1 MPPQIHACAEAAGEG
16 RRPDWSI
23 AENRSAAFG
32 GNQNGSGS
40 PRSKGGRP
48 ERVTVPMAVNSINRL
63 ASGRRVDGR
72 LRTREMVR
80 PGPRPAQQVSSS
92 GRQTGSS
99 KLTAGKKRIPMRKI
113 ARADADSGYSLY
125 STDSD
130 EQVGTVPHGLERCA
144 TLLQDIL
151 QNGEATC
158 GNPGKGSSGKL
169 GSRPWE
175 WKGNKI
181 KKKGQPKNVVPS
193 CVHKEIL
200 STENEKDSSSTK
212 QTQPIQVPV
221 NVDFSTM
228 YKTFCEHVQTQMSL
242 INAQSSQSISDSG
255 PPVFNYG
262 IPTSTPILSPYDP
275 AQPSDVQSEVQ
286 VPLQSGTVPLT
297 SSDVPVQTII
307 TNPPH
312 TSCLPTSGENKQTV
326 PVVQPLVHDN
336 GILEARGISEQLGKE
351 INLLKC
357 IQASLDLLHPHG
369 IKAHE
374 KHQNPDPLQ
383 QPSVLTTE
391 EDSSEH
397 IWNSSSDDE
406 DLKIVEVAAMQ
417 DPNSAKCIQKTKS
430 ASSEEASPK
439 IRTLKYLLGELK
451 ALVVEQGDSEIQ
463 RLIKEVGECIAL
475 LPEVAENAQVESEI
489 ALAMQTLRSENTHLR
504 RRLKAVSQRLREQ
517 EKIMKSSDCL
527 DCNFELISTQS
538 LNMSLQTQLKES
550 LRNQKLLKSK
560 NDKLLK
566 VIESQK
572 EEYKKYVKIFQEKD
586 KKIFENKKHFEM
598 ETAKIKIELEEALA
612 NVKTYQFKLE
622 TSRKENKILDVT
634 LHQREAE
641 IIRLKELTRTL
652 QNNMTQLLTNLSVT
666 NSLCKPENM
675 LTRSLLDIHEKH
687 LQHKKSPP
695 QFSMSHLKKL
705 ENNQIYTHTESPFL
719 KEDRKGRVPV
729 VPYENFLNP
738 EVCKHKSPGSAN
750 ELDLGTVP
758 YHSQVLSEVGSE
770 ADTLIDDVSGLNDE
784 TIYLPFA
791 VSSSKKKSTPERRSP
806 LPQNNISNSKLSGNS
821 GILGSEKQNEL
832 LKPISLFAPS
842 EDAKASFEKFPNTS
856 SLKSETEVVSEK
868 IRAVNVEDEQ
878 LLMKIKEV
886 ISKIP
891 ADFVDKSMGHHN
903 ALECQT
909 ATSLLKNSTLCDY
922 SFLNSDLMSRM
933 SDWSL
938 SSLSSFTSHDEQDFR
953 NGLAALDA
961 NITRLQ
967 KTLQTG
973 MLKK

>member
-1 MPPQIHACAEAAGEG
+1 
-16 RRPDWSI
+16 
-23 AENRSAAFG
+23 
-32 GNQNGSGS
+32 
-40 PRSKGGRP
+40 
-48 ERVTVPMAVNSINRL
+48 MAVNSLNRL

-72 LRTREMVR
+72 LRARDSLR
-80 PGPRPAQQVSSS
+80 SGPRPAQVSSS

-99 KLTAGKKRIPMRKI
+99 KLTTGKKGIHMRKI

-130 EQVGTVPHGLERCA
+130 EQVGTVPRELERC
-144 TLLQDIL
+144 TSLFQDIL
-151 QNGEATC
+151 QNEEKTY
-158 GNPGKGSSGKL
+158 GNPGKRSSGQL

-175 WKGNKI
+175 YRGNKP
-181 KKKGQPKNVVPS
+181 KKKGHPKNFVPS
-193 CVHKEIL
+193 CVRKEIL
-200 STENEKDSSSTK
+200 SSGHKKYPPNIAATENEKDPSSTK
-212 QTQPIQVPV
+212 QIQPIQVPF
-221 NVDFSTM
+221 NFDFSTM
-228 YKTFCEHVQTQMSL
+228 YKAFCEHVQTQMSL

-262 IPTSTPILSPYDP
+262 IPTSTPMRSPHDP
-275 AQPSDVQSEVQ
+275 TQPSDVQSDVQ
-286 VPLQSGTVPLT
+286 APPQSGALSLT
-297 SSDVPVQTII
+297 STDVPVQTII

-312 TSCLPTSGENKQTV
+312 TSSLPTSGENNLAV
-326 PVVQPLVHDN
+326 PVGQPLVHNN
-336 GILEARGISEQLGKE
+336 GILSAQGISNQLGKE

-357 IQASLDLLHPHG
+357 IQASLDLLHPHRT
-369 IKAHE
+369 KTHE
-374 KHQNPDPLQ
+374 KHQNPDPRQ
-383 QPSVLTTE
+383 QPTVLTTE
-391 EDSSEH
+391 EEDSSEEH
-397 IWNSSSDDE
+397 IWETLTDDE
-406 DLKIVEVAAMQ
+406 DLKMLEIAAKKA
-417 DPNSAKCIQKTKS
+417 PNSAKCMQKAKS
-430 ASSEEASPK
+430 TSPEEASPK

-451 ALVVEQGDSEIQ
+451 ALVAEQGDSEIQ

-475 LPEVAENAQVESEI
+475 FPEVAKNTQMEGEI
-489 ALAMQTLRSENTHLR
+489 ALAMQTLRSENIHLR

-517 EKIMKSSDCL
+517 EKIMKSSDYL

-572 EEYKKYVKIFQEKD
+572 EEYKKYVKLFQEKD
-586 KKIFENKKHFEM
+586 KKMFENKKHFEM
-598 ETAKIKIELEEALA
+598 ETAKIKIELEEALT

-641 IIRLKELTRTL
+641 ITRLKELTRTL
-652 QNNMTQLLTNLSVT
+652 QNNMTQLLTDLSMDST
-666 NSLCKPENM
+666 LYKPEEMFN
-675 LTRSLLDIHEKH
+675 RSLLDTHEKH
-687 LQHKKSPP
+687 LQHKHSPP
-695 QFSMSHLKKL
+695 RISTGYLKKL
-705 ENNQIYTHTESPFL
+705 ENKQIYTHTESQFL
-719 KEDRKGRVPV
+719 KEDRKERVPD

-738 EVCKHKSPGSAN
+738 EVCKHKTSGSSN
-750 ELDLGTVP
+750 ELDFGTLP
-758 YHSQVLSEVGSE
+758 YHSNVLSEVGSE
-770 ADTLIDDVSGLNDE
+770 TDTLIDDEYRLNDE

-791 VSSSKKKSTPERRSP
+791 VSSSKKKSTPKRISP
-806 LPQNNISNSKLSGNS
+806 LPQNNVSNSKLSGNS
-821 GILGSEKQNEL
+821 GIPGSEKQNEL
-832 LKPISLFAPS
+832 LQPISLFVSS
-842 EDAKASFEKFPNTS
+842 EDTEAGFEKFPNTS
-856 SLKSETEVVSEK
+856 SLKRETEVEPEN

-891 ADFVDKSMGHHN
+891 ADFVEKASGHHN
-903 ALECQT
+903 TLTCQT
-909 ATSLLKNSTLCDY
+909 ANSLLKDSTLCDY

-933 SDWSL
+933 SDWSM

-973 MLKK
+973 VLKK